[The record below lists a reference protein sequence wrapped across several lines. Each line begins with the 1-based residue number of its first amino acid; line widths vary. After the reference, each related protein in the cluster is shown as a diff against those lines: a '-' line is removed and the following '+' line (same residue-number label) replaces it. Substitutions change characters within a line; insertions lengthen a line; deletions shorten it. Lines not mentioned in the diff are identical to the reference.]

1 VRRGAGGCIQRIE
14 RRAHRRR
21 ELRFFSDDHAAR
33 ERDDASN
40 RSHRRGPSS
49 AAGELSGAYLSSG
62 DMHTSALAYRYKDYM
77 ADVSATKIPQAGVAV
92 REHYM
97 SARD

>member
-1 VRRGAGGCIQRIE
+1 MASI
-14 RRAHRRR
+14 
-21 ELRFFSDDHAAR
+21 AAR
-33 ERDDASN
+33 LEEDLGA
-40 RSHRRGPSS
+40 PSS
-49 AAGELSGAYLSSG
+49 AAGELSGTYLSSG